1 MMPDLSGMDVYEQ
14 TRRANPGLE
23 SRFVFMTGGIFTPRA
38 RDFVARVPNPCLS
51 KPFHPRQVVAA
62 LRVATPPSS
71 RGR

>member
-1 MMPDLSGMDVYEQ
+1 MDVYEQ
-14 TRRANPGLE
+14 ARQAGLGLE

-62 LRVATPPSS
+62 LRVASPADK
-71 RGR
+71 RHR